1 LIRLGLVGGGPGSFI
16 GGVHR
21 MAAELDRRMVLVAG
35 AFSGDPE
42 RSRRAGETY
51 GIAPDRA
58 YPGVEAMIAAEAQ
71 RPDGIEAIAIATPN
85 HLHLQAARAGLEAG
99 LAVISDKPP
108 AATLA
113 ETRIIADIVAR
124 TGGLYALTFTYTG
137 YPMLREAR
145 ARIAAGEIGTVR
157 KVIVEYLQGWLA
169 NPVEQAGN
177 KQATWRV
184 DPQRSGLGGC
194 ITDIGTH
201 AFNLAEFAT
210 GLRITSMLGDLG
222 TVVAGRALDDDATI
236 LLRFDNAARGH
247 IAVSQIASGERN
259 DLTLRVYGDHGS
271 LSWSHEA
278 ADRLRISGSDGVE
291 RILWQGSHGLARTT
305 AAATR
310 LPTGHPEGFIEAF
323 SNIYGDFANAMR
335 GPRSDLM
342 QTVDHGIRAM
352 AFVETAVTRNG
363 QGWSPLL
370 PIAPAINENAA

>member
-21 MAAELDRRMVLVAG
+21 MAAELDRRMILVAG
-35 AFSGDPE
+35 AFSSDPDT
-42 RSRRAGETY
+42 SRRAGTLY
-51 GIAPDRA
+51 GIEPDRA
-58 YPGVEAMIAAEAQ
+58 YPSVDAMIAGERG

-85 HLHLQAARAGLEAG
+85 HLHLPAARAGLEAG

-108 AATLA
+108 AGTLA

-124 TGGLYALTFTYTG
+124 TRGLYALTFTYTG

-145 ARIAAGEIGTVR
+145 ARIAAGEIGAVR
-157 KVIVEYLQGWLA
+157 KVIVEYLQGWLSA
-169 NPVEQAGN
+169 PVEQAGN

-184 DPQRSGLGGC
+184 DPRRSGLGGC

-210 GLRITSMLGDLG
+210 GLRVTAMLGDLG
-222 TVVAGRALDDDATI
+222 TMVPGRALDDDATI

-247 IAVSQIASGERN
+247 IAVSQIASGARN
-259 DLTLRVYGDHGS
+259 DLTLRVYGERGS
-271 LSWSHEA
+271 LRWSHEA
-278 ADRLRISGSDGVE
+278 ADRLTLSGLDGVD
-291 RILWQGSHGLARTT
+291 RILWQGSAGLAPAT

-323 SNIYGDFANAMR
+323 STIYGDFTDAMR

-342 QTVDHGIRAM
+342 QTIEQGIRAM
-352 AFVETAVTRNG
+352 AFVETAVERNG

-370 PIAPAINENAA
+370 PTAPAINENAA